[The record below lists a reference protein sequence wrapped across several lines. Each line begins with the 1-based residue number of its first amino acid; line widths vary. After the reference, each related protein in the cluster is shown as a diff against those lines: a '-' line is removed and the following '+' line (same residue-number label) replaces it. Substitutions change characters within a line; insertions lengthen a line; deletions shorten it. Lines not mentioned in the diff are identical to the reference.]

1 MTDMVGIASNAV
13 AAYQRALGT
22 VSNNIANVATD
33 GYSRQ
38 TLALQANPVTKVGS
52 LYMGTGVMV
61 DRVQRQYDAFA
72 EANLRNSNSDLA
84 SQEPMVSYA
93 NRVVD
98 IMGGQTMGLTSALD
112 QFFSTARN
120 LSADPASSVARSSFV
135 RDAQGL
141 ASRLGELSSQL
152 DLVQE
157 ETAQAVTS
165 NVNQM
170 NSIIKQLAQ
179 VNSQLTANRTANAQ
193 PSALLDQR
201 DQLLKDLS
209 EFAHINTSFT
219 ENGTVQVSL
228 GPTINKDIVVDG
240 QKAYS
245 VGATFDAAAPEKVT
259 LMLDP
264 YGKPSPL
271 NGISSGSL
279 AGLMTFREQVLGS
292 TRSALDTLANT
303 LVREINAVHQQGV
316 DGYGNAA
323 GALFT
328 IDPAATS
335 VAAGVKVAFEDPMRV
350 AAAAQFRVIEG
361 SNNVGGAD
369 ASISYIEPPPPP
381 QPGVTPTG
389 TPPPGP
395 APLNVALVN
404 NDHPSAARAVNVSA
418 SVPLAGI
425 ASVANGMQDVSIFL
439 DDVQAGQQLQVLTRD
454 GRQLIGSS
462 MAADS
467 TLQGQLL
474 TTDNGFAAGAT
485 YSAAYLNVNG
495 GTSAYKDMT
504 VFYGAQAQVQQQP
517 IYNSKDQVSGS
528 KAFPALLQGGRLQAS
543 ITGVGA
549 NALVLNDIALG
560 ALSDPATG
568 TTLQAGAVANW
579 INLKTAQTGVTATA
593 SNEIRLSQSQL
604 KYGFPLSINGISIHP
619 SSVTSMLS
627 LANAI
632 TSETNVTARISSDGQ
647 QLVISSAD
655 GSDIKI
661 AATGSEGSTAANA
674 LGITSGTFRG
684 QVSLTK
690 PASDFLTVAKAIIDF
705 AKPLFINGQKISLT
719 DVNSTLGLAEAINKT
734 SGTNVTARVDATGQ
748 LILSNQAGSEGSDLM
763 ISATADPSATNWKK
777 VSALGSFCQAPEKV
791 YDQIT
796 KTDLWV
802 VKPLKAKLNETPNT
816 SSIQLG
822 FGKDGTP
829 SDLAKLGFRTGAYIS
844 GEAKDDLLVFVTGAG
859 KASVSASYAGQPV
872 NAKQSLRAQPMT
884 VTFTDDT
891 HYKITDNL
899 TGTIV
904 AERALVA
911 GQLDPA
917 ISYQGLQLS
926 LTSSPKSGD
935 TFTLDGNSDGTG
947 NNDNMLAIAA
957 LERKAVIG
965 SKTLTNAYIDHVNE
979 MGNIA
984 RQATIAKAAL
994 TVVHD
999 QAITTHDQVSGV
1011 SLDQEA
1017 ADLIRF
1023 QQAYQASAKILQ
1035 VAGQLFD
1042 SILQVR

>member
-38 TLALQANPVTKVGS
+38 TLTLQANPVTKVGS
-52 LYMGTGVMV
+52 IYMGTGVMV
-61 DRVQRQYDAFA
+61 DRIQRQYDAFA

-240 QKAYS
+240 QRAYS
-245 VGATFDAAAPEKVT
+245 IGATFDAAAPEKVT

-292 TRSALDTLANT
+292 TRSALDTLAST

-395 APLNVALVN
+395 APLNIALVN

-485 YSAAYLNVNG
+485 YSAAYLNVKG

-543 ITGVGA
+543 STGVGA
-549 NALVLNDIALG
+549 DVLELNGIALG
-560 ALSDPATG
+560 ALANPASG

-579 INLKTAQTGVTATA
+579 INLKTAETGVTATA
-593 SNEIRLSQSQL
+593 SNEIRLDETQL
-604 KYGFPLSINGISIHP
+604 KYGFPLIINGTSVDV
-619 SSVTSMLS
+619 STVTSMRS

-632 TSETNVTARISSDGQ
+632 NASSAAQVSARISPDGQ
-647 QLVISSAD
+647 QLVITNASGFA
-655 GSDIKI
+655 GNDITI
-661 AATGSEGSTAANA
+661 AATGSEGSSAANA
-674 LGITSGTFRG
+674 LGVTSGTFRG
-684 QVSLTK
+684 QVSLTQ
-690 PASDFLTVAKAIIDF
+690 
-705 AKPLFINGQKISLT
+705 PLKN
-719 DVNSTLGLAEAINKT
+719 
-734 SGTNVTARVDATGQ
+734 
-748 LILSNQAGSEGSDLM
+748 
-763 ISATADPSATNWKK
+763 
-777 VSALGSFCQAPEKV
+777 ALGA
-791 YDQIT
+791 DIT
-796 KTDLWV
+796 K
-802 VKPLKAKLNETPNT
+802 P
-816 SSIQLG
+816 IQLG
-822 FGKDGTP
+822 FGTSGTP

-899 TGTIV
+899 TDTIV

-926 LTSSPKSGD
+926 FTSSPKSGD
-935 TFTLDGNSDGTG
+935 TFKLDGNSDGTG

-984 RQATIAKAAL
+984 RQATIAKTAL
-994 TVVHD
+994 TVVHE
-999 QAITTHDQVSGV
+999 QAVTTHDQITGV

-1035 VAGQLFD
+1035 VASQLFD

>member
-38 TLALQANPVTKVGS
+38 TLTLQANPVTKVGS
-52 LYMGTGVMV
+52 IYMGTGVMV
-61 DRVQRQYDAFA
+61 DRIQRQYDAFA

-245 VGATFDAAAPEKVT
+245 IGADFNAASPEKASLV
-259 LMLDP
+259 LDP

-292 TRSALDTLANT
+292 TRSALDTLAST

-395 APLNVALVN
+395 APLNIALVN

-485 YSAAYLNVNG
+485 YSAAYLNVKG

-543 ITGVGA
+543 STGVGA
-549 NALVLNDIALG
+549 DVLELNGIALG
-560 ALSDPATG
+560 ALANPASG

-579 INLKTAQTGVTATA
+579 INLKTAETGVTATA
-593 SNEIRLSQSQL
+593 SNEIRLDETQL
-604 KYGFPLSINGISIHP
+604 KYGFPLIINGTSVDV
-619 SSVTSMLS
+619 STVTSMRS

-632 TSETNVTARISSDGQ
+632 NASSAAQVSARISPDGQ
-647 QLVISSAD
+647 QLVITNASGFA
-655 GSDIKI
+655 GNDITI
-661 AATGSEGSTAANA
+661 AATGSEGSSAANA
-674 LGITSGTFRG
+674 LGVTSGTFRG
-684 QVSLTK
+684 QVSLTQ
-690 PASDFLTVAKAIIDF
+690 
-705 AKPLFINGQKISLT
+705 PLKN
-719 DVNSTLGLAEAINKT
+719 
-734 SGTNVTARVDATGQ
+734 
-748 LILSNQAGSEGSDLM
+748 
-763 ISATADPSATNWKK
+763 
-777 VSALGSFCQAPEKV
+777 ALGA
-791 YDQIT
+791 DIT
-796 KTDLWV
+796 K
-802 VKPLKAKLNETPNT
+802 P
-816 SSIQLG
+816 IQLG
-822 FGKDGTP
+822 FGTSGTP

-899 TGTIV
+899 TDTIV

-926 LTSSPKSGD
+926 FTSSPKSGD
-935 TFTLDGNSDGTG
+935 TFKLDGNSDGTG

-984 RQATIAKAAL
+984 RQATIAKTAL
-994 TVVHD
+994 TVVHE
-999 QAITTHDQVSGV
+999 QAVTTHDQITGV

-1035 VAGQLFD
+1035 VASQLFD